1 MKYDP
6 YDHLA
11 QYYLA
16 LHFAC
21 SFRIVDAIK
30 HAKCALEFRPEHAPS
45 LQLLILLLTAQKE
58 YKESSK
64 LLEAALEE
72 YPDDLNL
79 LYIKAHLEL
88 YDKGGEAALVTAKQM
103 LSVWKVLYEE
113 QTLLDAAD
121 ASDKRSDT
129 KSTFQLYTAE
139 MSDKDSSTLL
149 LNLNL
154 IFFFLKKTFE
164 SNFSI
169 IFPSGSLHAQSV
181 VASRVEHALSEVA
194 SSLSS
199 FTPRPGPQHAWI
211 LQVQIWL
218 LLAEIYLELNELN
231 WASDCVQEATAIYP
245 LSHQV
250 MFTKGLIYEK
260 KAEFTEAC
268 QWFQNAIAISP
279 THLKSLQHLGLTY
292 YYLGYNRLAEKTLRD
307 AARIDPNSFTTWYN
321 LGIVLESVKEY
332 AGASDCMLTAL
343 EVETT
348 SPALPFTMIPITFE

>member
-1 MKYDP
+1 M
-6 YDHLA
+6 
-11 QYYLA
+11 
-16 LHFAC
+16 
-21 SFRIVDAIK
+21 
-30 HAKCALEFRPEHAPS
+30 
-45 LQLLILLLTAQKE
+45 
-58 YKESSK
+58 
-64 LLEAALEE
+64 
-72 YPDDLNL
+72 
-79 LYIKAHLEL
+79 
-88 YDKGGEAALVTAKQM
+88 
-103 LSVWKVLYEE
+103 
-113 QTLLDAAD
+113 
-121 ASDKRSDT
+121 
-129 KSTFQLYTAE
+129 
-139 MSDKDSSTLL
+139 
-149 LNLNL
+149 
-154 IFFFLKKTFE
+154 
-164 SNFSI
+164 
-169 IFPSGSLHAQSV
+169 
-181 VASRVEHALSEVA
+181 EHALSEVA